1 VNHYVIYWVKSC
13 PLIPGTIGLILVLSG
28 DDARELSALL
38 PTVGVSG
45 WERKKVLNEFKK
57 CGGEYS

>member
-1 VNHYVIYWVKSC
+1 MPTNPWYNRVNASA
-13 PLIPGTIGLILVLSG
+13 LG